1 MAVKEKIRVRLKSY
15 DHQLVDAAAEKI
27 VEAAN
32 SLAREFG
39 VSVGTANRLVRAG
52 YVTVDGIR
60 EAGLQSLLEIE
71 KING

>member
-1 MAVKEKIRVRLKSY
+1 MQTENPLEA
-15 DHQLVDAAAEKI
+15 KI

-71 KING
+71 KINEDEVTAAFKKING